1 MPLGDP
7 GWTLVSVVG
16 AVTMGLFLYVA
27 YRVGYETGWNDR
39 AGSVLHS
46 QDQAER
52 TRQALLELLRLQRE
66 TDQIVGEL
74 LQMYGVATV
83 ELHARLGELE
93 DYGGSGS

>member
-1 MPLGDP
+1 MPLGDL

-16 AVTMGLFLYVA
+16 AATIGIFLYVA

-39 AGSVLHS
+39 ARSVLHS

-74 LQMYGVATV
+74 LQMYGVATI
-83 ELHARLGELE
+83 ELHARLGNPG
-93 DYGGSGS
+93 DPDDVGS